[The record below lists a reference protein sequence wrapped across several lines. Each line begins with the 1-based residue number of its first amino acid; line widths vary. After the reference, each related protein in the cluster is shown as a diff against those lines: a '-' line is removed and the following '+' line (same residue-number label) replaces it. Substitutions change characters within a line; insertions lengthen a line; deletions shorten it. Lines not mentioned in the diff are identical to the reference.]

1 MILIPFKNK
10 KKAFFVVA
18 LLIIT
23 ISVTDLRATEFFK
36 NPFIHADFPDLSV
49 TRKGKDFYMI
59 STTMHLM
66 PGAPILKSRDLV
78 NWEIKSYLFD
88 SIKDSPKYDLL
99 NNETVYGRGQW
110 ASSIRFHKGKFYAMF
125 STNDPSRGY
134 IYSTENPEGKWTLVS
149 KLPQFHD
156 PSLFIDDDERVFVF
170 SGTGSLRELNKDFSG
185 VKSDGVN
192 MQFFK
197 KDSSETNLLEGSQ
210 AFKYKGKY
218 YVIMISWPNRSLRRQ
233 VCYRADKITG
243 PYEKKVILEK
253 DFTGRGGVGQGC
265 MIDTEDGRWFCV
277 MFHDRGAVGRV
288 PILVPVR
295 WIDDWPML
303 GDENGEVKVD
313 MEVPVKGYPKAVSSI
328 TSDDFSSN
336 KLSLS
341 WQWNHNPVNDM
352 WSLSERKG
360 YLRLKT
366 SRIVDNI
373 FAAPNT
379 LTQRMEGLISRG
391 TVAMDVSG
399 MKDGD
404 VAGLSAFSGDAGLIS
419 VKSENGVKYL
429 VMSTNSVMLD
439 RNKKITGVTVNEK
452 ERLILNAN
460 EISLRV
466 HTDFSRNKDLATFYF
481 STDNKNWK
489 SIGIPFK
496 MIFNYRT
503 LFMGTR
509 YAIFNYATK
518 TKGGHVDV
526 NYFNHENL
534 QNYE

>member
-1 MILIPFKNK
+1 MPLKNK
-10 KKAFFVVA
+10 RILFFVISLFV
-18 LLIIT
+18 LT
-23 ISVTDLRATEFFK
+23 MSVTSLKAADFFK

-78 NWEIKSYLFD
+78 NWDIKTYLFD
-88 SIKDSPKYDLL
+88 SIKDSPKYDLI

-110 ASSIRFHKGKFYAMF
+110 ASSLRFHKGKFYAMF

-134 IYSTENPEGKWTLVS
+134 IYSTTNPEGKWTLVS
-149 KLPQFHD
+149 KLQQFHD
-156 PSLFIDDDERVFVF
+156 PSLLFDDDDRVFVF
-170 SGTGSLRELNKDFSG
+170 SGTGSLRELKEDLSG
-185 VKSDGVN
+185 IKPDGVN

-197 KDSSETNLLEGSQ
+197 RDSSETGLLEGSQ
-210 AFKYKGKY
+210 AFKFNGKY

-233 VCYRADKITG
+233 VCYRADNITG

-288 PILVPVR
+288 PILVQVR
-295 WIDDWPML
+295 WIDGWPML
-303 GDENGEVKVD
+303 GDENGEVNVD
-313 MEVPVKGYPKAVSSI
+313 MELPVKGYSKTASTI
-328 TSDDFSSN
+328 ISDDFSNN

-341 WQWNHNPVNDM
+341 WQWNHNPVNDA

-360 YLRLKT
+360 FLRLKT

-379 LTQRMEGLISRG
+379 ITQRMEGLISRG
-391 TVAMDVSG
+391 TAALDISG

-404 VAGLSAFSGDAGLIS
+404 VAGLSAFSGDAGLIY
-419 VKSENGVKYL
+419 VVNKNGVKSL
-429 VMSTNSVMLD
+429 VMSSNSIKLD
-439 RNKKITGVTVNEK
+439 NNKRITGVSAIKKDSVS
-452 ERLILNAN
+452 LNSDK
-460 EISLRV
+460 IFLRV
-466 HTDFSRNKDLATFYF
+466 HTDFSRNKDIATFYY
-481 STDNKNWK
+481 STDNKNWN
-489 SIGIPFK
+489 SIGSPFK

-518 TKGGHVDV
+518 KSGGFVDV
-526 NYFNHENL
+526 DFFNHENL